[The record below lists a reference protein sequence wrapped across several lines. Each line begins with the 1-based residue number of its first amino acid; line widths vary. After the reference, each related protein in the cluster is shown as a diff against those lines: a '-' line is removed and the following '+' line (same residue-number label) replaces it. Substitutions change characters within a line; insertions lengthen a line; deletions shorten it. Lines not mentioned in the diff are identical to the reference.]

1 MLMSSSSTASPNQ
14 DQQDGRSKQPEK
26 AAKVAPNKQEEE
38 AATKIQALFAET
50 EVMVE
55 ALLIQSGAV
64 SDIPLKQAIHRGN
77 LARKDGRSKQPDQ
90 ATKESQSK
98 QEEEAATKIQ
108 AIHRGN
114 LARKATALR
123 ETFDRPAPVRG
134 FSCSVVVG
142 TRNDVKFRSRLV
154 MCKQPEKAAKEAPS
168 KQEEEAATKIQ
179 AIHRGNLAR
188 KDGRSKQ
195 PDQATKEEREKVAQ
209 ALWALASSVFAI
221 HRGNLARKDGRGSKK
236 QNAAEGEER
245 AARSSKGSRS
255 LRASIVD
262 MAGPKHSAE
271 RASRTRRRA
280 ETAKSSRSGSAGHS
294 PRRSRSS
301 QGSESDR
308 SPSAGGNGQACGSC
322 SHTRPLEMNQ

>member
-188 KDGRSKQ
+188 KDGR
-195 PDQATKEEREKVAQ
+195 
-209 ALWALASSVFAI
+209 
-221 HRGNLARKDGRGSKK
+221 GSKK